1 MLEFGSGDF
10 SLTGR
15 LESEGDSGE
24 GHFSR
29 NTSRLMVKAGE
40 SAVVD
45 FDENVPLRFGA
56 NLNSAGIRPTGDLR
70 NEGLII
76 AEDLNVIGSG
86 VLTNDGI
93 IRVERLLRLSSTSG
107 TETGFVSNLGI
118 VDLTQD
124 TSNSIR
130 MRAGGVFTNETGGVV
145 LLDEVG
151 ILGENGVTTPEFVN
165 RGVLRAPNG
174 GGVRVFFEQSGSP
187 DALVES
193 EQGTLSFTR
202 DARFESG
209 VLRSRNRILFS
220 EDVILGD
227 VGVELVNGGELLFQ
241 GTTAGST
248 ADTYILGSD
257 LEPTG
262 DGVVRF
268 TGGKLVPESG
278 NGSLAINAGGNTR
291 FVQSGGEVGQP
302 GGTLGNRGVFEQTL
316 GLVQGSFVNR
326 GEFSSRGDIE
336 GEFTNLGQFDLITGR
351 IGGQYTNGEL
361 ASPALGMMTVSGAA
375 RLVDDA
381 VLTNLNEILIT
392 GSLGLE
398 NRAQL
403 NLQRGRVV
411 VDSSGSIA
419 GVPGAADHE
428 LSVGADGELIWNT
441 GGSVTVDRVTLN
453 GGKLKA
459 RAGSF
464 VNLVPD
470 QLTLN
475 GGSIEVE
482 EGGRFVLRGAPG
494 GTGPTRLV
502 ADGELTFDLINTS
515 VPAAVTVPVGGEV
528 TGSGSVEGLLTV
540 DGALNPGGSLEIDGS
555 LTQSDTSTTTI
566 DVSIN
571 GADQV
576 VVEGAVALDGALNLN
591 VSALSP
597 LAPGQNLT
605 LISGTS
611 VTGTFDQVTGLQS
624 PALSVGQSLEIVYLP
639 TKVELALTATATNF
653 QTWSEGVF
661 NAAQLADQSISGPH
675 ADPDEDGVSN
685 IFEFIGGTS
694 PTIDGD
700 VFSFTF
706 ELVPSSTPGEVN
718 TRYTIPVS
726 PGRIGFDIEVLS
738 LGDLSNPNDDQ
749 VVPHT
754 GIFNLI
760 DSILILGSDQSAVAG
775 TEFQRLR
782 ATLR

>member
-151 ILGENGVTTPEFVN
+151 ILGE
-165 RGVLRAPNG
+165 
-174 GGVRVFFEQSGSP
+174 
-187 DALVES
+187 
-193 EQGTLSFTR
+193 
-202 DARFESG
+202 
-209 VLRSRNRILFS
+209 
-220 EDVILGD
+220 
-227 VGVELVNGGELLFQ
+227 NGGELLFQ